1 MDFFTTLQQRR
12 AVKHY
17 DNNAKM
23 PAQDFEKLMQAVL
36 LSPTSYNIQN
46 WRFVRI
52 TNQQTRLKLKDAAWG
67 QQQVE
72 DASEVILLCADS
84 QAWSD
89 NPQRYWAETD
99 SNVQQMILPMID
111 SFYRGKKQTQHDE
124 TMRSCGM
131 AAQTLMLSA
140 KALGYD
146 TCPMIGFDKEQ
157 VASIINLPEQ
167 HVICMMIVIGKAA
180 KPANP
185 RSGQLPLSEVL
196 FENSF

>member
-1 MDFFTTLQQRR
+1 MEFFNTLQQRR
-12 AVKHY
+12 AVKHF
-17 DNNAKM
+17 DSKAVM
-23 PAQDFEKLMQAVL
+23 PAQDFEKLMQSVL

-52 TNQQTRLKLKDAAWG
+52 TDKQCRLKLKAAAWG

-72 DASEVILLCADS
+72 DASEVIVLCADS

-89 NPQRYWAETD
+89 NPQRYWANTD
-99 SNVQQMILPMID
+99 NSVQEMILPMIK
-111 SFYRGKKQTQHDE
+111 SFYAGKKQTQRDE

-146 TCPMIGFDKEQ
+146 TCPMIGFDNEQ
-157 VASIINLPEQ
+157 VASIIDLPEE
-167 HVICMMIVIGKAA
+167 HVICMMIVIGKAL

-185 RSGQLPLSEVL
+185 RAGQLPLNKVL

>member
-17 DNNAKM
+17 DNSAKM
-23 PAQDFEKLMQAVL
+23 PAQDFDKLMDSVL

-52 TNQQTRLKLKDAAWG
+52 TDKQCRLKLKQAAWD

-72 DASEVILLCADS
+72 DASEVLILCADS

-89 NPQRYWAETD
+89 RPERYWSNTD
-99 SNVQQMILPMID
+99 SSVQEMILPMIE
-111 SFYRGKKQTQHDE
+111 SFYTGKVQTQRDE

-146 TCPMIGFDKEQ
+146 TCPMIGFDNEQ
-157 VASIINLPEQ
+157 VADIINLPPQ
-167 HVICMMIVIGKAA
+167 HVICMMIVIGKAL

-185 RSGQLPLSEVL
+185 RAGQLPLNEVL

>member
-1 MDFFTTLQQRR
+1 MDFFTTLQLRR

-17 DNNAKM
+17 DNKATM
-23 PAQDFEKLMQAVL
+23 PAQDFEKLMDSVL

-52 TNQQTRLKLKDAAWG
+52 SDKHKRLRLKQAAWG

-72 DASEVILLCADS
+72 DASEVLILCADS

-89 NPQRYWAETD
+89 RPERYWANTD
-99 SNVQQMILPMID
+99 SSVQEMILPMIE
-111 SFYRGKKQTQHDE
+111 SFYTGKKQTQRDE

-146 TCPMIGFDKEQ
+146 SCPMIGFDNEQ
-157 VASIINLPEQ
+157 VANIINLPEH
-167 HVICMMIVIGKAA
+167 HVICMMIVIGKAL

-185 RSGQLPLSEVL
+185 RAGQLPVNEVL
-196 FENSF
+196 FENAF

>member
-1 MDFFTTLQQRR
+1 MDFFTTLQLRR

-17 DNNAKM
+17 DNKATM
-23 PAQDFEKLMQAVL
+23 PAQDFEKLMDSVL

-52 TNQQTRLKLKDAAWG
+52 SDKHKRLRLKQAAWG

-72 DASEVILLCADS
+72 DASEVLILCADS

-89 NPQRYWAETD
+89 RPERYWANTE
-99 SNVQQMILPMID
+99 SSVQEMILPMIE
-111 SFYRGKKQTQHDE
+111 SFYTGKKQTQRDE

-146 TCPMIGFDKEQ
+146 SCPMIEFDNEQ
-157 VASIINLPEQ
+157 VANIINLPEH
-167 HVICMMIVIGKAA
+167 HVICMMIVIGKAL

-185 RSGQLPLSEVL
+185 RAGQLPVNEVL

>member
-1 MDFFTTLQQRR
+1 MDFFTTLQLRR

-17 DNNAKM
+17 DNKATM
-23 PAQDFEKLMQAVL
+23 PAQDFEKLMDSVL

-52 TNQQTRLKLKDAAWG
+52 SDKHKRLRLKQAAWG

-72 DASEVILLCADS
+72 DASEVLILCADS

-89 NPQRYWAETD
+89 RPERYWANTE
-99 SNVQQMILPMID
+99 SSVQEMILPMIE
-111 SFYRGKKQTQHDE
+111 SFYTGKKQTQRDE

-146 TCPMIGFDKEQ
+146 SCPMIGFDNEQ
-157 VASIINLPEQ
+157 VANIINLPEH
-167 HVICMMIVIGKAA
+167 HVICMMIVIGKAL

-185 RSGQLPLSEVL
+185 RAGQLPVNEVL